1 MQPIVGPLHYWVTP
15 PDMMA
20 NLNAEFNFDFD
31 PCPHP
36 RPEGFDGLALP
47 WGKRNWCNPPFTGE
61 PRVAGKRKI
70 GPVAWLRK
78 AVAERDRGNLTVL
91 ILPIYNV
98 RAISM
103 ADDFGAEIRYAGKPC
118 WLALEDGTPNPA
130 PPTDWHPC
138 VLLILRPNASCEGR
152 GIPRPSPSDCST
164 IYDGV
169 GYAANLQQAIEHHC
183 RGVAVPDALA
193 KHCPHH
199 AKMLNDHM
207 SNACLDGQRT
217 KKD

>member
-1 MQPIVGPLHYWVTP
+1 MEAKRYWVTP
-15 PDMMA
+15 PEMMA
-20 NLNAEFNFDFD
+20 ALNAEFNFDFD

-36 RPEGFDGLALP
+36 RPDGFDGLSVP

-78 AVAERDRGNLTVL
+78 AVAERDIGNMTVL

-98 RAISM
+98 RAIAM
-103 ADDFGAEIRYAGKPC
+103 AHDFCAEIRYAGKPR

-138 VLLILRPNASCEGR
+138 VLLILRPNVSVLGTAHFVRRTQQRLVRLDIHNCFV
-152 GIPRPSPSDCST
+152 DCKLVWDINAFRNGSGSFT
-164 IYDGV
+164 PIARFVVSGV
-169 GYAANLQQAIEHHC
+169 S
-183 RGVAVPDALA
+183 R
-193 KHCPHH
+193 
-199 AKMLNDHM
+199 
-207 SNACLDGQRT
+207 
-217 KKD
+217 